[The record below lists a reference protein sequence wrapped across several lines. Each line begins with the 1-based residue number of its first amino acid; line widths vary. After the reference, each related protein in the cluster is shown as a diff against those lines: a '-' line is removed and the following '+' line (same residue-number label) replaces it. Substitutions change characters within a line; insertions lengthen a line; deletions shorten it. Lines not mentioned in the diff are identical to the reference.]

1 MKDLTMMVAYESE
14 ARERTEAEYRSL
26 LNETGFDFVELTR
39 LDATA
44 RPPDGS
50 QEIVP
55 VRMPNVLEYLSQH
68 PRDAKVFDGAMGPVP
83 PTL

>member
-1 MKDLTMMVAYESE
+1 MMVAYESE